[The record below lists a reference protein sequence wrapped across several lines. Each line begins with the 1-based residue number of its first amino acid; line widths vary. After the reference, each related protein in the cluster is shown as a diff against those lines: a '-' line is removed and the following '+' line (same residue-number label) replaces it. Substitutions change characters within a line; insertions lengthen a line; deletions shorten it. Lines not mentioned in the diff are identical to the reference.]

1 MLHNLLKA
9 NKMKTE
15 NIFSHQTIPW
25 TNPNTTYHPTAAVE
39 SPAPV
44 AAVRQ
49 PQPRA
54 VSHPT
59 SLPSHSR
66 HGTYAKTP
74 KPVFGQKKITITQIT
89 HY

>member
-1 MLHNLLKA
+1 
-9 NKMKTE
+9 MKTE
-15 NIFSHQTIPW
+15 NTFSHQTIPC

-39 SPAPV
+39 SPAPF

-59 SLPSHSR
+59 SPLAHSH

-74 KPVFGQKKITITQIT
+74 KPVLGQKKNTITQII
-89 HY
+89 HN